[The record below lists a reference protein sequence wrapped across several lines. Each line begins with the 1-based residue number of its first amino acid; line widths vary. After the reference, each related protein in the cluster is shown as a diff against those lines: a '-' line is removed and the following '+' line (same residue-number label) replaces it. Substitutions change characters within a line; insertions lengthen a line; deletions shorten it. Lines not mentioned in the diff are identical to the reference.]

1 MRYLGLAAR
10 QWAGLGIVCVMSA
23 LLSGCIWGSRR
34 PLFTPDPSTPAPIE
48 SGSYW
53 LDPGFG
59 LNSTSKTRI
68 EVTRLPS
75 GYFLIQS
82 DGKYDQQIA
91 FRPLPVPGRTLWM
104 TQLLINPEPSSFDT
118 VGTNLVV
125 FGLMERTAKG
135 LVGKYFLECKGSEAL
150 VAKAGGVALDDD
162 KGCVFGDLPSLE
174 RALSAYARQNP
185 VLAGETSTLTR
196 IKR

>member
-23 LLSGCIWGSRR
+23 LLSGCIWGSQR
-34 PLFTPDPSTPAPIE
+34 PLFTPDPSTPVPIE

-75 GYFLIQS
+75 GYFLIRS

-104 TQLLINPEPSSFDT
+104 TQLLINPEQSSFDT
-118 VGTNLVV
+118 VGTDLVV

-174 RALSAYARQNP
+174 RALSAYARQHP

>member
-23 LLSGCIWGSRR
+23 LLSGCIWASRT
-34 PLFTPDPSTPAPIE
+34 PLFTPGPSAPAPIE

-53 LDPGFG
+53 LDPG
-59 LNSTSKTRI
+59 LEINPTSKSRI
-68 EVTRLPS
+68 EVTRLPN
-75 GYFLIQS
+75 GYFLIRS

-91 FRPLPVPGRTLWM
+91 FRPLPVPGRSLWM
-104 TQLLINPEPSSFDT
+104 TQLLINPEQSSFNT
-118 VGTNLVV
+118 VGTDFVV

-150 VAKAGGVALDDD
+150 VAKAGGVVLDND
-162 KGCVFGDLPSLE
+162 KGCAFGNLPSLE